1 MKIKV
6 NIPEN
11 LNEITLG
18 QYQQWLRITE
28 DKEIDEFLKQKMVE
42 IFCNIPLD
50 QVIKIQA
57 LEIDSIVE
65 ILSKMFDEKPQLQN
79 TFKLNGVEYGFI
91 YNLDEMSSGEFMD
104 LDNYLLDFQQI
115 HNAMKV
121 LYRPIIYQRKKKWY
135 NFLMWWNIDE
145 SKYLIED
152 YTGKEDYDSKSIK
165 LSVVFGSLF
174 FFKNLKKELQSN
186 ILNYLA
192 TQQEVPISPH
202 LRLSLLNGVGTIQSM
217 QQQVEIY

>member
-57 LEIDSIVE
+57 LEIDAIVE

-121 LYRPIIYQRKKKWY
+121 LYRPIKHKTNKGQ
-135 NFLMWWNIDE
+135 
-145 SKYLIED
+145 YLIED

-174 FFKNLKKELQSN
+174 FFKNLK
-186 ILNYLA
+186 
-192 TQQEVPISPH
+192 
-202 LRLSLLNGVGTIQSM
+202 
-217 QQQVEIY
+217 

>member
-57 LEIDSIVE
+57 LEIDAIVE

-121 LYRPIIYQRKKKWY
+121 LYRPIKHKTNKGQ
-135 NFLMWWNIDE
+135 
-145 SKYLIED
+145 YLIED
-152 YTGKEDYDSKSIK
+152 YTGKEDYDSKSIN

-192 TQQEVPISPH
+192 TQVEVPISPH

>member
-11 LNEITLG
+11 LNEISLG

-57 LEIDSIVE
+57 LEIDAIVE

-121 LYRPIIYQRKKKWY
+121 LYRPIKHKTNKGQ
-135 NFLMWWNIDE
+135 
-145 SKYLIED
+145 YLIED

-165 LSVVFGSLF
+165 LNVVLGSLF

-192 TQQEVPISPH
+192 TQVEVPISQH
-202 LRLSLLNGVGTIQSM
+202 LRLSLLNGLGTIQSM
-217 QQQVEIY
+217 QQQVGIY

>member
-11 LNEITLG
+11 LNEISLG

-57 LEIDSIVE
+57 LEIDAIVE

-79 TFKLNGVEYGFI
+79 TFELDGVKYGFI

-165 LSVVFGSLF
+165 LNVVLGSLF

-192 TQQEVPISPH
+192 TQVEVPISQH
-202 LRLSLLNGVGTIQSM
+202 LRLSLLNGLGTIQSM
-217 QQQVEIY
+217 QQQVGIY

>member
-57 LEIDSIVE
+57 LEIDAIVE

-121 LYRPIIYQRKKKWY
+121 LYRPIKHKTNKGQ
-135 NFLMWWNIDE
+135 
-145 SKYLIED
+145 YLIED

-165 LSVVFGSLF
+165 LSIVLGSLF

-192 TQQEVPISPH
+192 TQVEVPISQH

>member
-11 LNEITLG
+11 LSEITLG

-28 DKEIDEFLKQKMVE
+28 DKDIDEFLKQKMVE

-50 QVIKIQA
+50 KVMKIQA

-65 ILSKMFDEKPQLQN
+65 ILSKMFDDKPQLQN
-79 TFKLNGVEYGFI
+79 TFELDGVKYGFI

-104 LDNYLLDFQQI
+104 LDNYLSDFQQI
-115 HNAMKV
+115 HTAMKV
-121 LYRPIIYQRKKKWY
+121 LYRPIKHKTNKGQ
-135 NFLMWWNIDE
+135 
-145 SKYLIED
+145 YLIED

-174 FFKNLKKELQSN
+174 FFENLRKELQSN
-186 ILNYLA
+186 ILRFLA
-192 TQQEVPISPH
+192 LQKEAEISQPLRASMLSGLGTTQFTQPLE
-202 LRLSLLNGVGTIQSM
+202 
-217 QQQVEIY
+217 EIY

>member
-57 LEIDSIVE
+57 LEIDAIVE

-121 LYRPIIYQRKKKWY
+121 LYRPIKHKTNKGQ
-135 NFLMWWNIDE
+135 
-145 SKYLIED
+145 YLIED

-165 LSVVFGSLF
+165 LSVVVGSLF

-192 TQQEVPISPH
+192 TQVEVPISQH

>member
-57 LEIDSIVE
+57 LEIDAIVE
-65 ILSKMFDEKPQLQN
+65 ILSKMFDEKPQLHT

-121 LYRPIIYQRKKKWY
+121 LYRPIKHKTNKGQ
-135 NFLMWWNIDE
+135 
-145 SKYLIED
+145 YLIED

-165 LSVVFGSLF
+165 LSVVLGSLF

-192 TQQEVPISPH
+192 TQVEVPISQH

-217 QQQVEIY
+217 QQQEEIY

>member
-11 LNEITLG
+11 LSEITLG

-28 DKEIDEFLKQKMVE
+28 DKDIDEFLKQKMVE

-50 QVIKIQA
+50 QVMKIQA
-57 LEIDSIVE
+57 LEIDAIVE
-65 ILSKMFDEKPQLQN
+65 ILSKMFDDKPQLQN
-79 TFKLNGVEYGFI
+79 TFELDGVKYGFI

-104 LDNYLLDFQQI
+104 LDNYLSDFQQI
-115 HNAMKV
+115 HTAMKV
-121 LYRPIIYQRKKKWY
+121 LYRPIKHKTNKGQ
-135 NFLMWWNIDE
+135 
-145 SKYLIED
+145 YLIED

-174 FFKNLKKELQSN
+174 FFENLRKELQSN
-186 ILNYLA
+186 ILRFLA
-192 TQQEVPISPH
+192 LQKEAQISQPLRASMLSGLGTTQFTQPLE
-202 LRLSLLNGVGTIQSM
+202 
-217 QQQVEIY
+217 EIY

>member
-57 LEIDSIVE
+57 LEIDAIVE

-121 LYRPIIYQRKKKWY
+121 LYRPIKHKNNKGQ
-135 NFLMWWNIDE
+135 
-145 SKYLIED
+145 YLIED

-165 LSVVFGSLF
+165 LSIVLGSLF

-192 TQQEVPISPH
+192 TQVEVPISQH
-202 LRLSLLNGVGTIQSM
+202 LRLHQLIAYAHHWCQ
-217 QQQVEIY
+217 

>member
-57 LEIDSIVE
+57 LEIDAIVE

-121 LYRPIIYQRKKKWY
+121 LYRPIKHKNNKGQ
-135 NFLMWWNIDE
+135 
-145 SKYLIED
+145 YLIED

-165 LSVVFGSLF
+165 LSIVLGSLF

-192 TQQEVPISPH
+192 TQVEVPISQH

>member
-1 MKIKV
+1 
-6 NIPEN
+6 
-11 LNEITLG
+11 
-18 QYQQWLRITE
+18 
-28 DKEIDEFLKQKMVE
+28 
-42 IFCNIPLD
+42 
-50 QVIKIQA
+50 
-57 LEIDSIVE
+57 
-65 ILSKMFDEKPQLQN
+65 
-79 TFKLNGVEYGFI
+79 
-91 YNLDEMSSGEFMD
+91 MD

-121 LYRPIIYQRKKKWY
+121 LYRPIKHKNNKGQ
-135 NFLMWWNIDE
+135 
-145 SKYLIED
+145 YLIED

-165 LSVVFGSLF
+165 LSIVLGSLF

-192 TQQEVPISPH
+192 TQVEVPISQH

>member
-79 TFKLNGVEYGFI
+79 TFKLDGVEYGFI

-121 LYRPIIYQRKKKWY
+121 LYRPIKHKTNKGQ
-135 NFLMWWNIDE
+135 
-145 SKYLIED
+145 YLIED

>member
-1 MKIKV
+1 M
-6 NIPEN
+6 
-11 LNEITLG
+11 G

-28 DKEIDEFLKQKMVE
+28 DKEIYEFLKQKMVE

-57 LEIDSIVE
+57 LEIDAIVE

-135 NFLMWWNIDE
+135 I
-145 SKYLIED
+145 
-152 YTGKEDYDSKSIK
+152 
-165 LSVVFGSLF
+165 
-174 FFKNLKKELQSN
+174 
-186 ILNYLA
+186 
-192 TQQEVPISPH
+192 
-202 LRLSLLNGVGTIQSM
+202 
-217 QQQVEIY
+217 

>member
-57 LEIDSIVE
+57 LEIDAIVE

-121 LYRPIIYQRKKKWY
+121 LYRPIKHKTNKGQ
-135 NFLMWWNIDE
+135 
-145 SKYLIED
+145 YLIED

-165 LSVVFGSLF
+165 LNVVLGSLF

-192 TQQEVPISPH
+192 TQQEVPISQH
-202 LRLSLLNGVGTIQSM
+202 LRLSLLNGLGTIQSM
-217 QQQVEIY
+217 QQQVGIY

>member
-57 LEIDSIVE
+57 LEIDAIVE

-121 LYRPIIYQRKKKWY
+121 LYRPIKHKTNKGQ
-135 NFLMWWNIDE
+135 
-145 SKYLIED
+145 YLIED

-165 LSVVFGSLF
+165 LNVVLGSLF

-192 TQQEVPISPH
+192 TQQEVPISQH
-202 LRLSLLNGVGTIQSM
+202 LRLSLLNGLGTCLLYTSPSPRD
-217 QQQVEIY
+217 

>member
-28 DKEIDEFLKQKMVE
+28 NKEIDEFLKQKMVE

-57 LEIDSIVE
+57 LEIDAIVE
-65 ILSKMFDEKPQLQN
+65 ILSKMFDDKPQLQN
-79 TFKLNGVEYGFI
+79 TFELDGVEYGFI
-91 YNLDEMSSGEFMD
+91 YNLDEMSSGEFVD
-104 LDNYLLDFQQI
+104 LDNYLSDFQQI
-115 HNAMKV
+115 HTAMKV
-121 LYRPIIYQRKKKWY
+121 LYRPIKHKTNKGQ
-135 NFLMWWNIDE
+135 
-145 SKYLIED
+145 YLIED
-152 YTGKEDYDSKSIK
+152 YTGKENYDSKSIK
-165 LSVVFGSLF
+165 LSVVLGSLF

-192 TQQEVPISPH
+192 TQQEVPISRH

-217 QQQVEIY
+217 QQQVGIY

>member
-57 LEIDSIVE
+57 LEIDAIVE

-121 LYRPIIYQRKKKWY
+121 LYRPIKHKTNKGQ
-135 NFLMWWNIDE
+135 
-145 SKYLIED
+145 YLIED

-165 LSVVFGSLF
+165 LSVVLGSLF

>member
-50 QVIKIQA
+50 QVMKIQA

-65 ILSKMFDEKPQLQN
+65 ILSKMFDDKPQLQN
-79 TFKLNGVEYGFI
+79 TFKLDGIDYGFI

-104 LDNYLLDFQQI
+104 LDNYLSDFQQI
-115 HNAMKV
+115 HTAMKV
-121 LYRPIIYQRKKKWY
+121 LYRPIKHKNKKGQ
-135 NFLMWWNIDE
+135 
-145 SKYLIED
+145 YLIED
-152 YTGKEDYDSKSIK
+152 YTSKEDYDSKSIK
-165 LSVVFGSLF
+165 LSVVLGSLF
-174 FFKNLKKELQSN
+174 FFKNLNKELQSN

-192 TQQEVPISPH
+192 TQEEVPISQH

-217 QQQVEIY
+217 QQQEEIY

>member
-57 LEIDSIVE
+57 LEIDAIVE

-121 LYRPIIYQRKKKWY
+121 LYRPIKHKTNKGQ
-135 NFLMWWNIDE
+135 
-145 SKYLIED
+145 YLIED

-192 TQQEVPISPH
+192 TQVEVPISPH

>member
-57 LEIDSIVE
+57 LEIDAIVE

-121 LYRPIIYQRKKKWY
+121 LYRPIKHKTNKGQ
-135 NFLMWWNIDE
+135 
-145 SKYLIED
+145 YLIED

-165 LSVVFGSLF
+165 LSVVLGSLF

-192 TQQEVPISPH
+192 TQVEVPISQH

-217 QQQVEIY
+217 QQQEEIY

>member
-57 LEIDSIVE
+57 LEIDAIVE

-121 LYRPIIYQRKKKWY
+121 LYRPIKHKTNKGQ
-135 NFLMWWNIDE
+135 
-145 SKYLIED
+145 YLIED

-192 TQQEVPISPH
+192 TQVEVPISQH